1 MAYAPCA
8 KAPFQAK
15 NQTNSYQHTQKNKRM
30 DIVSV
35 GTMSRCSKRRSHC
48 SDSENNTFN
57 ERFEN
62 GGRTM
67 IVYILSSLLMRLS
80 VTVVVH
86 HSSSVAWRVWQ
97 LGLQLDEMP
106 RFTSTNNANGTVKS
120 STNITGIMSK
130 QSTRFPMKGI
140 AATEGRVPAG
150 AGEGEAGERAER
162 GAEHL
167 HAVSRRRQGE
177 RS

>member
-15 NQTNSYQHTQKNKRM
+15 NEPNSYQHTQKNKRM

-67 IVYILSSLLMRLS
+67 IYFIFVVYAAECNGGCASFFIG
-80 VTVVVH
+80 
-86 HSSSVAWRVWQ
+86 SVACV
-97 LGLQLDEMP
+97 
-106 RFTSTNNANGTVKS
+106 AA
-120 STNITGIMSK
+120 
-130 QSTRFPMKGI
+130 GI
-140 AATEGRVPAG
+140 AIGRN
-150 AGEGEAGERAER
+150 AEVHKH
-162 GAEHL
+162 E
-167 HAVSRRRQGE
+167 
-177 RS
+177 